1 MDNTRLKMLLLLL
14 NAEAVE
20 DVKHKLA
27 IAYGEECIKFSNH
40 VLEVGKDNVPEP
52 IRLKYIYEL
61 QQLVKELGAL

>member
-14 NAEAVE
+14 NAEAIE